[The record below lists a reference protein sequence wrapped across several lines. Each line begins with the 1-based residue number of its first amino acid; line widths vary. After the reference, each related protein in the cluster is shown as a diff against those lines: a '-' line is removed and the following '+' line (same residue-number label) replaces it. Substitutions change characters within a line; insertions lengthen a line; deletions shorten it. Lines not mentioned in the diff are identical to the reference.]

1 MAESITPR
9 KHFFLGD
16 MCIVC
21 GFSFV
26 LIEKT
31 SDGKENINKFYNN
44 KLRLNK
50 DRVSCIKKVTET
62 SIDVDNCSNAGVCR
76 KCYRTIETIL
86 KTDEKN
92 NDAKQKI
99 KDSVDRVHRTQ
110 ILSLPSPR
118 RKIITKRL
126 LRSPENVSRPA
137 KSLATVSY
145 VSPVKIA
152 PFRELG
158 NKSIK
163 QQCEISS
170 VINIKNENEMIGYH
184 IFC

>member
-92 NDAKQKI
+92 NDAKQK
-99 KDSVDRVHRTQ
+99 
-110 ILSLPSPR
+110 
-118 RKIITKRL
+118 
-126 LRSPENVSRPA
+126 N
-137 KSLATVSY
+137 
-145 VSPVKIA
+145 
-152 PFRELG
+152 
-158 NKSIK
+158 
-163 QQCEISS
+163 
-170 VINIKNENEMIGYH
+170 
-184 IFC
+184 

>member
-1 MAESITPR
+1 MLSNGCEEFDVNDEKFKLEGNEDWCWKEDDVA
-9 KHFFLGD
+9 K
-16 MCIVC
+16 
-21 GFSFV
+21 FV
-26 LIEKT
+26 LELEGNGGGRGAVDT
-31 SDGKENINKFYNN
+31 GGLSEG
-44 KLRLNK
+44 
-50 DRVSCIKKVTET
+50 TE
-62 SIDVDNCSNAGVCR
+62 GVCR

-99 KDSVDRVHRTQ
+99 KDSVDRVYRTQ

-152 PFRELG
+152 PFRELE

>member
-1 MAESITPR
+1 MMR
-9 KHFFLGD
+9 
-16 MCIVC
+16 
-21 GFSFV
+21 
-26 LIEKT
+26 
-31 SDGKENINKFYNN
+31 NK
-44 KLRLNK
+44 
-50 DRVSCIKKVTET
+50 
-62 SIDVDNCSNAGVCR
+62 
-76 KCYRTIETIL
+76 
-86 KTDEKN
+86 
-92 NDAKQKI
+92 KI

>member
-99 KDSVDRVHRTQ
+99 KDSVDRVYRTQ

-158 NKSIK
+158 NKSIE
-163 QQCEISS
+163 QQCE
-170 VINIKNENEMIGYH
+170 VT
-184 IFC
+184 F